1 MKYFALILIISS
13 YVDLYSCK
21 KIRMDGQDGSKTKG
35 VENLTGEKIYG
46 SNIPPYCGN
55 KIASTGN
62 DRWVTSAN
70 EWIATLT
77 LNKTGN
83 QKENLRKATKESVA
97 NLPASVLELIADFKL
112 DVIVHDEAP
121 GECKPTTKT
130 LDESKKKILEEKL
143 AGTKFS
149 EENHYACFVSLGG
162 NSRPAIHIGGSPKLV
177 DPKEGMTNQE
187 SIFRRLLV
195 RNIGLAYARFFP
207 RFIDEKFVKARTN
220 YVEIAQQSS
229 AKLPPEKANE
239 VMNAARMVEDSK
251 AKLAEFSKVFSS
263 YKAGLKTELLKKDG
277 LDKSAPIQKM
287 QQLIDAGVVDPGE
300 FDDIVFAEVFDSYFC
315 NAGTRLYFERTFKAA
330 AEDFAKNARVMIEL
344 VTPKPPLPAGNVGLR
359 R

>member
-1 MKYFALILIISS
+1 MQKNTNGWSG
-13 YVDLYSCK
+13 
-21 KIRMDGQDGSKTKG
+21 RSKTKG

-130 LDESKKKILEEKL
+130 LDESKR
-143 AGTKFS
+143 KF
-149 EENHYACFVSLGG
+149 
-162 NSRPAIHIGGSPKLV
+162 
-177 DPKEGMTNQE
+177 
-187 SIFRRLLV
+187 
-195 RNIGLAYARFFP
+195 
-207 RFIDEKFVKARTN
+207 
-220 YVEIAQQSS
+220 
-229 AKLPPEKANE
+229 
-239 VMNAARMVEDSK
+239 
-251 AKLAEFSKVFSS
+251 
-263 YKAGLKTELLKKDG
+263 
-277 LDKSAPIQKM
+277 
-287 QQLIDAGVVDPGE
+287 
-300 FDDIVFAEVFDSYFC
+300 
-315 NAGTRLYFERTFKAA
+315 
-330 AEDFAKNARVMIEL
+330 
-344 VTPKPPLPAGNVGLR
+344 
-359 R
+359 